1 MLTDD
6 DVIADLS
13 RLRER
18 SAGIE
23 YTGEVPLTPRSLAA
37 TIVPVAAVAAVATL
51 GAAAVVGAGDGGS
64 GAGPSGADRS
74 AAGSAT
80 EGLSS
85 PTAGSAG
92 HGDTITLVSATITLG
107 GKTIAYQ
114 HAAGEDPFGDGWQLA
129 IEFGSSVPAD
139 ATRFD
144 LGNGELVWVA
154 DSPDASAGT
163 SVLIVAA
170 GPHNNYYGAPSRFSR
185 AELEDFVRTNLH
197 GQ

>member
-6 DVIADLS
+6 DLVADLA

-18 SAGIE
+18 SAGIV
-23 YTGEVPLTPRSLAA
+23 YTGEVPLTRRSATA

-51 GAAAVVGAGDGGS
+51 GAMAVVGDGDVGPGAGASSGADEAASSSAGPGLAGPVAS
-64 GAGPSGADRS
+64 GAGTGAI
-74 AAGSAT
+74 
-80 EGLSS
+80 E
-85 PTAGSAG
+85 
-92 HGDTITLVSATITLG
+92 LVSAEITLG
-107 GKTIAYQ
+107 GKTIAYR
-114 HAAGEDPFGDGWQLA
+114 HAPGADPFGGGWQLA

-154 DSPDASAGT
+154 GSPDPSAGT

-170 GPHNNYYGAPSRFSR
+170 GPRHSFYGAPSDYSR
-185 AELEDFVRTNLH
+185 ADLEEFVRSELG